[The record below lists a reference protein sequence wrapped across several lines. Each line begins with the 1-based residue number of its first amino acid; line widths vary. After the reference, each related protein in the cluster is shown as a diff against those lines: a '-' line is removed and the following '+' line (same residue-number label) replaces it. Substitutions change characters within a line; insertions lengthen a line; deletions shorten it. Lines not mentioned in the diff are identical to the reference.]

1 MGEDIKEYVDLG
13 RAYYSSYRIV
23 THKVTFEDLL
33 DEDYD
38 KGNSTLLVHDPD
50 KEVTPALIQDLIDYF
65 VETEEYELCA
75 ELKTELDKKNNL

>member
-1 MGEDIKEYVDLG
+1 MKEEIKEDIDFE

-23 THKVTFEDLL
+23 TNKVSFEDLL
-33 DEDYD
+33 DEDHD
-38 KGNSTLLVHDPD
+38 KGNHTLLVHNPYG
-50 KEVTPALIQDLIDYF
+50 EVTRNVINELIDYF

>member
-1 MGEDIKEYVDLG
+1 MGEDIKEYVDLS

-38 KGNSTLLVHDPD
+38 RGNSTLLVHDPD

>member
-1 MGEDIKEYVDLG
+1 MKEEIKEGMDFE

-23 THKVTFEDLL
+23 TNKVSFKDLL
-33 DEDYD
+33 DEDHD
-38 KGNSTLLVHDPD
+38 KGDYTLLVHDPYR
-50 KEVTPALIQDLIDYF
+50 EVTQNVINELIDYF